1 MIDYLQQEYR
11 IPFSF
16 MDLDYLGTLQPTH
29 FCLWYRGTYNVF
41 AMRRYLFK
49 PDSLSK
55 STFEQNNQIPFLQIQ
70 NLASGNVISLL
81 PDALCFEVICE
92 GTLTLEEASTPKEIS
107 TEDFPSAD
115 TNEKAK
121 ANSKESSGTKS
132 YSTLP

>member
-1 MIDYLQQEYR
+1 MTEK
-11 IPFSF
+11 
-16 MDLDYLGTLQPTH
+16 
-29 FCLWYRGTYNVF
+29 F
-41 AMRRYLFK
+41 AALK
-49 PDSLSK
+49 K
-55 STFEQNNQIPFLQIQ
+55 NEIQ

-92 GTLTLEEASTPKEIS
+92 GTLEASTPKEIS

>member
-1 MIDYLQQEYR
+1 MTEK
-11 IPFSF
+11 
-16 MDLDYLGTLQPTH
+16 
-29 FCLWYRGTYNVF
+29 F
-41 AMRRYLFK
+41 AALK
-49 PDSLSK
+49 K
-55 STFEQNNQIPFLQIQ
+55 NEIQ

-107 TEDFPSAD
+107 TEDFHSAD

-121 ANSKESSGTKS
+121 ASSKESSGTKS